1 MRNRGYF
8 MSKKLRCPSCKA
20 IIDADE
26 SQKTVHCDG
35 CGKNYKNPYYKEIEV
50 VENGSEAQ
58 EAVVSPANVDANVN
72 TDKKPNDNVSESTVQ
87 SEAIVPSV
95 SVEEKT
101 DGINEEKLAK
111 AKKKLTK
118 SIIAIL
124 VLSSIFMLYVIAV
137 LAMNL
142 YFSGLRADVFKNATE
157 CIFLIFVLT
166 ICIIAS
172 AVLCK
177 NRKVIDQKSVTCLII
192 ILVSV
197 CLIEIVNIVSLSV
210 GVVGLLKDPRY
221 GPSSLFSTFVINT
234 IISLPIVALII
245 LSAVNLK
252 NIKPFIPKY
261 VVPAHLDGHSEF
273 NAGLLSLIWLNFVNN
288 LIIRFTLGLCTPW
301 AVRREYTWLYEH
313 QVIDDRK
320 LVFNGNAASLFGQWV
335 KWTLLSFITFGIYG
349 LFVPIKKMQWVTK
362 NTHIKDVVID
372 TQENKSEFDGKFWS
386 YWGMRIV
393 NGLIVV
399 FSLGFCAPWAI
410 VREQRWLTEH
420 QIFDGQ
426 RLAFD
431 GSAMG
436 LFGQWVKWMLLSI
449 ITLGIYAWWIP
460 IKKQKWITEHTHFSI
475 NA

>member
-1 MRNRGYF
+1 
-8 MSKKLRCPSCKA
+8 MSKKTHCPSCGA
-20 IIDADE
+20 IIEIDE
-26 SQKTVHCDG
+26 SRERLHCDG
-35 CGKNYKNPYYKEIEV
+35 CGKNYKNPYYKEIKV
-50 VENGSEAQ
+50 VENGSEEQ
-58 EAVVSPANVDANVN
+58 ESAVAPTNVDTNVDEKTNDNINVN
-72 TDKKPNDNVSESTVQ
+72 ENKVQ
-87 SEAIVPSV
+87 SEVSV
-95 SVEEKT
+95 SCDIVAHSEPVEEKT
-101 DGINEEKLAK
+101 DDIDEEKLAK
-111 AKKKLTK
+111 VKKKLTK
-118 SIIAIL
+118 STIAML
-124 VLSSIFMLYVIAV
+124 VLSSIFMLYAIAV

-157 CIFLIFVLT
+157 CVFLIFVLT

-197 CLIEIVNIVSLSV
+197 CLIEIENIVSTSV

-234 IISLPIVALII
+234 IISSPIIALIV

-261 VVPAHLDGHSEF
+261 VVSAHLDGHSEF
-273 NAGLLSLIWLNFVNN
+273 TAGLFSLIWLNFVNI
-288 LIIRFTLGLCTPW
+288 LIKTFTLGLCTPW

-320 LVFNGNAASLFGQWV
+320 LVFDGTAASLFGQWV
-335 KWTLLSFITFGIYG
+335 KWSLLSVVTLGIYT
-349 LFVPIKKMQWVTK
+349 LFVPIKKMQWITK

-372 TQENKSEFDGKFWS
+372 TQENKSKFDGKFWS
-386 YWGMRIV
+386 YWGMRLV
-393 NGLIVV
+393 NGLIIV
-399 FSLGFCAPWAI
+399 FSLGFCTPWAI
-410 VREQRWLTEH
+410 VREQRWFTEH

-436 LFGQWVKWMLLSI
+436 LFGQWIKWMLLSI

>member
-1 MRNRGYF
+1 

-35 CGKNYKNPYYKEIEV
+35 CGKNYKNPYYKEIEI
-50 VENGSEAQ
+50 VENGSEEQ
-58 EAVVSPANVDANVN
+58 ESVVAPTNAD
-72 TDKKPNDNVSESTVQ
+72 TDEETNDNVNDNTVQ

-95 SVEEKT
+95 FTEEKT
-101 DGINEEKLAK
+101 DGIDEEKLAK
-111 AKKKLTK
+111 VKKKRKK
-118 SIIAIL
+118 SITAVIVLAIL
-124 VLSSIFMLYVIAV
+124 LLLNSISSVVMQGYVIYLTDYV
-137 LAMNL
+137 
-142 YFSGLRADVFKNATE
+142 S
-157 CIFLIFVLT
+157 FVCEI
-166 ICIIAS
+166 ICFITAII
-172 AVLCK
+172 LCK
-177 NRKVIDQKSVTCLII
+177 NREDLSDTIKTCLII
-192 ILVSV
+192 LIVFSSLGLVS
-197 CLIEIVNIVSLSV
+197 N
-210 GVVGLLKDPRY
+210 
-221 GPSSLFSTFVINT
+221 
-234 IISLPIVALII
+234 IISICIGIYTVFPALLLLVILI

-273 NAGLLSLIWLNFVNN
+273 TAGLFSLIWLNFVNI
-288 LIIRFTLGLCTPW
+288 LIKTFTLGLCTPW

-320 LVFNGNAASLFGQWV
+320 LVFDGTAASLFGQWV
-335 KWTLLSFITFGIYG
+335 KWSLLSVVTLGIYT
-349 LFVPIKKMQWVTK
+349 LFVPIKKMQWITK

-372 TQENKSEFDGKFWS
+372 TQENKSKFDGKFWS
-386 YWGMRIV
+386 YWGMRLV
-393 NGLIVV
+393 NGLIIV
-399 FSLGFCAPWAI
+399 FSLGFCTPWAI
-410 VREQRWLTEH
+410 VREQRWFTEH

-436 LFGQWVKWMLLSI
+436 LFGQWIKWMLLSI